1 LTTTITRGRGSA
13 SYLILAL
20 ILLFFA
26 AGSAFA
32 AGPGTAGF
40 QFLKRGTDARAEAL
54 GGAHV
59 AVTEGVSALYYNPA
73 GMVDAPPG
81 QLMATYHNWVADIQS
96 GFIGGIARFGSN
108 ARIGAGIQY
117 QDFGDIPAASASGAA
132 PGESSYFGAS
142 DIALSVGMAQM
153 LGERTSA
160 GATARYIVESIDNE
174 RATGVAFD
182 AGLIHRLRD
191 ERTRIGV
198 AVRNAGFQTSTFS
211 ASAPKDDLPVT
222 GVAGIAHQMQGTPFL
237 FVIDLMKP
245 VDDDFGAAFGVEF
258 AAMDQLQLRAGYNTL
273 DGAIESGSSSDN
285 LAGLRFGAGFT
296 VDNVVIDYAYGDM
309 SELGSSH
316 RFTIR
321 AVAF

>member
-1 LTTTITRGRGSA
+1 MKRGHRSL
-13 SYLILAL
+13 SYLSPAL
-20 ILLFFA
+20 LLIFA
-26 AGSAFA
+26 AASTAVA

-96 GFIGGIARFGSN
+96 GFIGGIARVGGD

-117 QDFGDIPAASASGAA
+117 QDFGDIPAAGATGSA

-142 DIALSVGMAQM
+142 DIALSVGMAQT

-160 GATARYIVESIDNE
+160 GGTVRYIVESIDDE

-182 AGLIHRLRD
+182 AGLIYRLRD

-211 ASAPKDDLPVT
+211 ENAPKDDLPVV
-222 GVAGIAHQMQGTPFL
+222 GVAGLAHKMQRTPL
-237 FVIDLMKP
+237 MFVLDLMKP
-245 VDDDFGAAFGVEF
+245 IDDDFGAALGVEF
-258 AAMDQLQLRAGYNTL
+258 DAMDQLQLRAGYNTL
-273 DGAIESGSSSDN
+273 DGGIESGSSSDDF
-285 LAGLRFGAGFT
+285 AGLRFGAGFT
-296 VDNVVIDYAYGDM
+296 VDNVVIDYAYGAM

-321 AVAF
+321 ATAF